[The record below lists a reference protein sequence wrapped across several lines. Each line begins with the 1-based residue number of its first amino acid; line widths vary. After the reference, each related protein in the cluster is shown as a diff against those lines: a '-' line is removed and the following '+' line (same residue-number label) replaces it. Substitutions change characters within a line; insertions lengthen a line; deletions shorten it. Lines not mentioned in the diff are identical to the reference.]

1 MMVARVASALF
12 AFAPFGFALIR
23 AVGTEGRDLRY
34 LWVAIA
40 AFIGAMARMALAAR
54 RGGRLM
60 TPLTLAAG
68 VFFMS
73 TVAASVA
80 AIMLGTSVNLAV
92 FIVAA
97 GFGFCFAASTFLRMQ
112 PR

>member
-1 MMVARVASALF
+1 MIARFASALL
-12 AFAPFGFALIR
+12 AFAPFAFGLMR
-23 AVGTEGRDLRY
+23 AVGTDGRDLRY

-54 RGGRLM
+54 SGGRPM
-60 TPLTLAAG
+60 TPAMMAAG
-68 VFFMS
+68 VFLMS

-80 AIMLGTSVNLAV
+80 AIMLGTSVNAAV
-92 FIVAA
+92 LIVAA

-112 PR
+112 R